1 MSDRRRIDIL
11 DRAGLAVRAPDED
24 PDIAVRVIS
33 LRFLMVV
40 RIVGLAVTIAAGALG
55 DPQAAY
61 WVVAAVALA
70 AQLASARVAFSARW
84 ERTSEHL
91 VPLLGLSLVS
101 GLVLTSGGAAS
112 PAAHVAIAF
121 PAIGAFILGRVR
133 VLASCAV
140 VFVALAVPVLPDVL
154 AGEPGAGRTAVG
166 LLCGLGFAAAVAVA
180 IAAGRTILGERLAD
194 LYRERRLLLVDE
206 LATAATER
214 RRISAELG
222 AGPLQLLL
230 AAKQDLEEL
239 AEPGGDEA
247 AARTRSAA
255 TLHDA
260 ARLLR
265 ATIVALREPRAGAD
279 PPEDA
284 APMSDPQIAGRLL
297 AIVQL
302 VAVPTFG
309 AATIVGAADGGELG
323 PAIALVGLVAV
334 VQLTVL
340 AVAFGPHWDR
350 LPQTAV
356 AVACTL
362 AVATATALSG
372 GAQSPVLIPAAVL
385 PMSFLLLGP
394 GTVQAPVAGALVVGL
409 AATILPDVAQGEPGA
424 GVAMAVTAMALVW
437 TGLAAFVGTL
447 GRQRLEQRTARL
459 ETARRT
465 LLRDSVAVQ
474 ERERGAV
481 ARALHDDVLQLVLA
495 AAQETAEPDPDAPA
509 RALAHT
515 TAAVAALREGA
526 DALHPSALEHGG
538 LAPALRDIAARA
550 ARLGGPTPRVRVADG
565 VAARHHELVVGVAR
579 ELLTNVAKH
588 ASATGATVEVTPDGP
603 AVALVVTDDGCGMPP
618 ARPQRALESGHV
630 GLASCRE
637 QVEAAGGTVELRSAP
652 GEGTTVRVWLP

>member
-33 LRFLMVV
+33 LRFLVLI
-40 RIVGLAVTIAAGALG
+40 RSVGLTVTIAAGALG
-55 DPQAAY
+55 DPRPAY
-61 WVVAAVALA
+61 WAVAAVAVA
-70 AQLASARVAFSARW
+70 AQLASARVAFSDRW
-84 ERTSEHL
+84 EQTSEHL
-91 VPLLGLSLVS
+91 FPLLGLSLVC

-154 AGEPGAGRTAVG
+154 DGDPGAGRTAVG
-166 LLCGLGFAAAVAVA
+166 LLCGLGFTAAVAVA
-180 IAAGRTILGERLAD
+180 IASGRTILGERLAD

-206 LATAATER
+206 LTTAGTER

-239 AEPGGDEA
+239 AEPGGDDA
-247 AARTRSAA
+247 AARSRSAA

-279 PPEDA
+279 PPDDA

-302 VAVPTFG
+302 AAVPTFG
-309 AATIVGAADGGELG
+309 AATIVGAADGGELDS
-323 PAIALVGLVAV
+323 AIALVGLVAV

-362 AVATATALSG
+362 AVAAATALSG

-385 PMSFLLLGP
+385 PISFLLLGP
-394 GTVQAPVAGALVVGL
+394 GIVQAPVAGALAVGL
-409 AATILPDVAQGEPGA
+409 AAAIVPDVAQGEPGA

-481 ARALHDDVLQLVLA
+481 ARSLHDDVLQLVLA
-495 AAQETAEPDPDAPA
+495 AAQETAEPGPDAAA

-515 TAAVAALREGA
+515 AAGVAALREGA

-538 LAPALRDIAARA
+538 LAPALREIAARA

-588 ASATGATVEVTPDGP
+588 ASATGATVEVTLDAA
-603 AVALVVTDDGCGMPP
+603 AVLLVVDDDGCGMAP